1 MEPIREEGD
10 VDVDEEEATKIIMVT
25 IIMVTTNNNR
35 LKGHLL
41 SILTHWP
48 TVIHRPL
55 SNSNRLPRKHHRPA
69 NFNTPAQLC
78 ATVVEM

>member
-1 MEPIREEGD
+1 MEPIREEED
-10 VDVDEEEATKIIMVT
+10 VDVDEGEATK

-41 SILTHWP
+41 SNLTHWP
-48 TVIHRPL
+48 TVIHRPLFIL